1 MDLLPLT
8 ALFNIMNSIY
18 IILAIMVLSWF
29 GIVTFQNRQRVN
41 AVLGQYLHPR
51 SYLCT
56 SQGVCKY
63 SVVVA
68 LLVFLWVGLVVC
80 TMKVRTEPVV
90 FSKSRGYEVQSANA
104 TSEHRRHGRRHHHVH
119 S

>member
-18 IILAIMVLSWF
+18 FIIAIMVLSWF
-29 GIVTFQNRQRVN
+29 GIVTFQNRKRLEE
-41 AVLGQYLHPR
+41 ALGHYLHPR

-56 SQGVCKY
+56 PQGVCKY
-63 SVVVA
+63 SVAVA

-80 TMKVRTEPVV
+80 TMNVRTEPVV
-90 FSKSRGYEVQSANA
+90 FSKSRGYEVHSATA
-104 TSEHRRHGRRHHHVH
+104 PADHHRHARHHRAH